1 LTYSSE
7 FVVAVYVRIT
17 VTRSIAQSPAFWR
30 PSKILL
36 GSINWTKSDYMF
48 FVAPMMGMDGSCS
61 ARAHV
66 SD

>member
-1 LTYSSE
+1 MTYSSE
-7 FVVAVYVRIT
+7 FVVAMYLQT
-17 VTRSIAQSPAFWR
+17 MATLSMAQSPAFWR
-30 PSKILL
+30 PAEML
-36 GSINWTKSDYMF
+36 GSINWTTSDYMF